1 MFYVRSAMVQL
12 LDEKDESTMR
22 EMSTVRR
29 LYETELADAR
39 KSLDEMANDRAR
51 LQLEVGNLLE
61 ELSKLTAR

>member
-1 MFYVRSAMVQL
+1 MVQL